1 MLVLEELA
9 GASILVVKGEGDPS
23 TVIVDEVL

>member
-9 GASILVVKGEGDPS
+9 GASILVVKGEGYPS
-23 TVIVDEVL
+23 AVIADKVL

>member
-1 MLVLEELA
+1 MLALEGLA

-23 TVIVDEVL
+23 AVIVDEVL

>member
-1 MLVLEELA
+1 MPVLEELA

-23 TVIVDEVL
+23 PVIMDKVL